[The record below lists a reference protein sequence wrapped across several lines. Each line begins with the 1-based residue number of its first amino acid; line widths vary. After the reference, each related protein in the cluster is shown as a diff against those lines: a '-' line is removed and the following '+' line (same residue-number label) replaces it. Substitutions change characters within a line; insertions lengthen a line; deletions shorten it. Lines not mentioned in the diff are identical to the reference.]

1 MRRLRTVLLRST
13 SLQTVPSALNKAV
26 GLKYLYIYKNN
37 IPALKGALN
46 LPDLISLD
54 MRFNNIMEVDER
66 YFAGCRGLRH
76 LLLSNNKIVH
86 LAPNMFKQTKA
97 LRVLALDNNRIKVIN
112 SVFDNMRAL
121 KRLSLRQNMITDI
134 EGLLKSYMPNT
145 KNIDLRKNNIGVI
158 TEFASSNRRIKE
170 LLLSSNKITNIE
182 PGAFRALEG
191 LKLLDLS
198 SNQISYLNESIF
210 GANSSLE
217 YLNLSQN
224 RLTSVNGTF
233 KNTRRI
239 RDLNLSYNR
248 ITTITDAFT
257 SLTSLKKLSLKYN
270 LLTHVPDD
278 TFNDNVE
285 LLQIDMDANNIQWIG
300 RTTFQR
306 LSTVTDFRVRNNNL
320 ISLNGSVRP
329 LLSIKYFDAAFNE
342 IGYLEKGE
350 FERNKF
356 LEFISLMGNNISNVE
371 GAFTGAVSLKGLGLA
386 GNHIERIRR
395 GDFPQDMKATPQ
407 VILDHNPLL
416 CDCRIAW
423 LMRQDSEVRLARNP
437 TCGNPPWLKG
447 KSLNTLTKEDI
458 ISWEDGCPQACR
470 CECRE
475 DSLGARSIAVNCSS
489 AALKEVP
496 KRFPRGMNELDLSD
510 NLLEQL
516 DSTLKMGAPQVQVL
530 SFRDNRLSSLNLSA
544 IPETVHSLDL
554 RGNRLAKL
562 PLVLVDALNLTS
574 LWLSD
579 NPFDCDCSDYPL
591 RQWIEGRHHVITD
604 ASRITCAGSPDR
616 LVWHRYF
623 LTLEQEHL
631 CPTPSSQYARYLL
644 HALVVL
650 VAFLALSAMYL
661 YFERQLK
668 EWLHSRGI
676 FGCLQCL
683 VEDVDAEQLFDVFL
697 SFSSKDAA
705 WVHEQI
711 LPKIET
717 MGFSYCTYERN
728 FKGGFL
734 MHDIIRE
741 AVACSRRTL
750 LILTKN
756 FLESEW
762 CRLEFRLAHQ
772 RTLQDNVNRL
782 VVVLVDDT
790 TTVTMDEDLQLYI
803 RASNHLRWGE
813 PNFWERLQHSFPKR
827 QIRRKL
833 IIEDRKHS
841 GANNTACG
849 DL

>member
-1 MRRLRTVLLRST
+1 
-13 SLQTVPSALNKAV
+13 
-26 GLKYLYIYKNN
+26 
-37 IPALKGALN
+37 
-46 LPDLISLD
+46 
-54 MRFNNIMEVDER
+54 
-66 YFAGCRGLRH
+66 
-76 LLLSNNKIVH
+76 
-86 LAPNMFKQTKA
+86 
-97 LRVLALDNNRIKVIN
+97 
-112 SVFDNMRAL
+112 
-121 KRLSLRQNMITDI
+121 
-134 EGLLKSYMPNT
+134 
-145 KNIDLRKNNIGVI
+145 
-158 TEFASSNRRIKE
+158 
-170 LLLSSNKITNIE
+170 
-182 PGAFRALEG
+182 
-191 LKLLDLS
+191 
-198 SNQISYLNESIF
+198 
-210 GANSSLE
+210 
-217 YLNLSQN
+217 
-224 RLTSVNGTF
+224 LTSVNGTF

-407 VILDHNPLL
+407 VILDL
-416 CDCRIAW
+416 
-423 LMRQDSEVRLARNP
+423 
-437 TCGNPPWLKG
+437 
-447 KSLNTLTKEDI
+447 
-458 ISWEDGCPQACR
+458 
-470 CECRE
+470 
-475 DSLGARSIAVNCSS
+475 
-489 AALKEVP
+489 
-496 KRFPRGMNELDLSD
+496 
-510 NLLEQL
+510 
-516 DSTLKMGAPQVQVL
+516 
-530 SFRDNRLSSLNLSA
+530 
-544 IPETVHSLDL
+544 
-554 RGNRLAKL
+554 
-562 PLVLVDALNLTS
+562 
-574 LWLSD
+574 
-579 NPFDCDCSDYPL
+579 
-591 RQWIEGRHHVITD
+591 
-604 ASRITCAGSPDR
+604 
-616 LVWHRYF
+616 
-623 LTLEQEHL
+623 
-631 CPTPSSQYARYLL
+631 
-644 HALVVL
+644 VL

-683 VEDVDAEQLFDVFL
+683 VEDVDPEQLFDVFL

-750 LILTKN
+750 LILTK
-756 FLESEW
+756 
-762 CRLEFRLAHQ
+762 
-772 RTLQDNVNRL
+772 
-782 VVVLVDDT
+782 
-790 TTVTMDEDLQLYI
+790 
-803 RASNHLRWGE
+803 
-813 PNFWERLQHSFPKR
+813 
-827 QIRRKL
+827 
-833 IIEDRKHS
+833 
-841 GANNTACG
+841 
-849 DL
+849 